1 MKKNLVYLVV
11 LKPTSHRTSEE
22 SLGVAY
28 LAGVLEENN
37 FEVRIRDAW
46 LDSSISTEDIY
57 NEIMDNKDRISFVGT
72 SSYMLSN
79 DVTCD
84 LIKRLTKEGV
94 NVASGG
100 YGPTFEGK
108 KFLNSGSKIVML
120 GEGES
125 NIVDVASHFSM
136 GLPLID
142 QIKGIQYMDNE
153 GEIVTTAKAPAI
165 HNLDS
170 IPYPKRPYLDIV
182 KDKKS
187 TVNVLTS
194 RGCKGACTFCSIS
207 AFLGKQDSPRW
218 RARSIDNIIPELV
231 QLQNQGAT
239 TIKFIDDSFIENE
252 RDGEWCRQFA
262 EAVKDNG
269 ITMDFRGSIRADKV
283 TADIMSNLRDAGF
296 FSFSC
301 GIENGSPTALKR
313 MAKLASIED
322 NERAL
327 QIFKDNGIYV
337 QAGFILFD
345 NKTTMTELKE
355 NYNFMNKYKWLVS
368 KGIFSEMFAA
378 VGTQFTKSAGL
389 ENDNKFA
396 SNNIY
401 QIEDEQARKV
411 YTYMKK
417 WQAHHSKV
425 YDMVIDPISAPKAIP
440 VPNMKKYYDLMVQM
454 KTIDLDFMRDIISAV
469 ELGHNPEEVY
479 ANYET
484 QYTDT
489 FRSIMHTAAEY
500 YNFDGLDYNAGTN
513 GFLLNGGQKDVVIAK
528 DAKAKDE
535 MNCV

>member
-28 LAGVLEENN
+28 LASVLEEAN

-46 LDSSISTEDIY
+46 LNSSITTEDIY
-57 NEIMDNKDRISFVGT
+57 DEIIKNKERISFVGT
-72 SSYMLSN
+72 SSYMLN
-79 DVTCD
+79 NGVTCD
-84 LIKRLTKEGV
+84 LIKRLNDNGIS
-94 NVASGG
+94 VASGG
-100 YGPTFEGK
+100 YGPTFEGEM
-108 KFLNSGSKIVML
+108 FLKSGSKIVML
-120 GEGES
+120 GEGEG
-125 NIVDVASHFSM
+125 NIVDVATHFSI
-136 GLPLID
+136 GLPQIN
-142 QIKGIQYMDNE
+142 QIKGIQYLDND
-153 GEIVTTAKAPAI
+153 GNIKTTEKSPAV
-165 HNLDS
+165 HDLDT
-170 IPYPKRPYLDIV
+170 IPFPKRPYLDIV
-182 KDKKS
+182 KNKHS

-194 RGCKGACTFCSIS
+194 RGCKGACTFCSIA

-218 RARSIDNIIPELV
+218 RARSIENIISELKE
-231 QLQNQGAT
+231 LQKQGVS

-252 RDGEWCRQFA
+252 RDGNWCKEFARQVH
-262 EAVKDNG
+262 ENG
-269 ITMDFRGSIRADKV
+269 INMDFRGSIRADKV
-283 TADIMSNLRDAGF
+283 SEDVMSNLKDAGF

-322 NERAL
+322 NEKAL

-345 NKTTMTELKE
+345 NKTTMQELKE
-355 NYNFMNKYKWLVS
+355 NYAFMNKHKWLVS

-378 VGTQFTKSAGL
+378 VGTQFTKNAGL

-401 QIEDEQARKV
+401 QIEDEESRQV

-440 VPNMKKYYDLMVQM
+440 VPNMSKYYDLMIKM
-454 KTIDLDFMRDIISAV
+454 KTIDLDFMRDLISCV
-469 ELGHNPEEVY
+469 ENKQNPEELY
-479 ANYET
+479 AKYESK
-484 QYTDT
+484 YTS
-489 FRSIMHTAAEY
+489 FMQEIMQQVAEY
-500 YNFDGLDYNAGTN
+500 YNQDGLDYNAGAN
-513 GFLLNGGQKDVVIAK
+513 GFLLNGGQKDIVISK
-528 DAKAKDE
+528 DKKAKDE